1 MTLAEVLLA
10 VPLGLL
16 AGALAG
22 LLGIGGGLIFAPLLL
37 WMGFSPHQA
46 LATSTFAIVPTAI
59 GGSYTH
65 WRARTL
71 QLRPGLAI
79 GLSAFATA
87 LVFSRLGRL
96 AAGWQLL
103 TLQALLYLLLALTIR
118 GDRSDQQPESDQP
131 PPLKGLTAVGG
142 VAGLAGGM
150 LGLGGGLLMVP
161 LMVNG
166 LSVPI
171 RQAIRLST
179 LAVACSASAASLQFL
194 HEGRGQWMQ
203 GLVLGAVAA
212 FAAQWTAARLDRVN
226 SRTLAWLLRVLSLLL
241 AVDSGRRAVQLVL
254 QLG

>member
-1 MTLAEVLLA
+1 MTLADVLLA

-37 WMGFSPHQA
+37 WMGLGPHQA

-59 GGSYTH
+59 GGTFTH
-65 WRARTL
+65 LRAGSL
-71 QLRPGLAI
+71 PLRPGLAI
-79 GLSAFATA
+79 ALPAFITA

-103 TLQALLYLLLALTIR
+103 ALQALLYLLLAITIR
-118 GDRSDQQPESDQP
+118 GDRDEQVLEPGA
-131 PPLKGLTAVGG
+131 PLPAAGLGAVGG

-161 LMVNG
+161 LMVSG

-171 RQAIRLST
+171 RLAIRLST
-179 LAVACSASAASLQFL
+179 LAVACSASSASLQFFQ
-194 HEGRGQWMQ
+194 EGRGQWML
-203 GLVLGAVAA
+203 GVLLGAVAA
-212 FAAQWTAARLDRVN
+212 LAAQWTASRLDFVRAG
-226 SRTLAWLLRVLSLLL
+226 TLAWLLRLLSVLL
-241 AVDSGRRAVQLVL
+241 AVDSGRRAL
-254 QLG
+254 QLAMQWG

>member
-37 WMGFSPHQA
+37 WMGLSPHQA

-71 QLRPGLAI
+71 QLKPGLAI

-166 LSVPI
+166 LSVSI

-194 HEGRGQWMQ
+194 HEGRGQWML

-212 FAAQWTAARLDRVN
+212 FAAQGTAARLDRVN
-226 SRTLAWLLRVLSLLL
+226 PGILSWLLRLLSLLL
-241 AVDSGRRAVQLVL
+241 AVDSGRRAVQLAL

>member
-1 MTLAEVLLA
+1 MTLADVLLA

-37 WMGFSPHQA
+37 WMGLSPHQA

-65 WRARTL
+65 WRARAL
-71 QLRPGLAI
+71 QLKPGLAI

-103 TLQALLYLLLALTIR
+103 SLQALLYLFLALTIR
-118 GDRSDQQPESDQP
+118 GDRSDQEPASDEP
-131 PPLKGLTAVGG
+131 LPLKGLTAVGG

-161 LMVNG
+161 LMVSG

-194 HEGRGQWMQ
+194 HEGRGQWML

-226 SRTLAWLLRVLSLLL
+226 TGTLAWLLRLLSILL
-241 AVDSGRRAVQLVL
+241 AIDSGRRAVQLAL

>member
-1 MTLAEVLLA
+1 MTLADVLLA

-37 WMGFSPHQA
+37 WMGLSPHQA

-65 WRARTL
+65 WRARAL
-71 QLRPGLAI
+71 QLKPGLAI

-103 TLQALLYLLLALTIR
+103 SLQALLYLLLALTIR
-118 GDRSDQQPESDQP
+118 GDRSDQEPASDQP
-131 PPLKGLTAVGG
+131 LPLKGLTAVGG

-161 LMVNG
+161 LMVSG

-179 LAVACSASAASLQFL
+179 LAVACSASAASL
-194 HEGRGQWMQ
+194 HR
-203 GLVLGAVAA
+203 VGAGGHVR
-212 FAAQWTAARLDRVN
+212 TSSHARHHLD
-226 SRTLAWLLRVLSLLL
+226 SI
-241 AVDSGRRAVQLVL
+241 
-254 QLG
+254 

>member
-1 MTLAEVLLA
+1 VLLA

-37 WMGFSPHQA
+37 WMGLSPHQA

-65 WRARTL
+65 LRARSL
-71 QLRPGLAI
+71 QLKPGLAI

-103 TLQALLYLLLALTIR
+103 SLQALLYLLLALTIR
-118 GDRSDQQPESDQP
+118 GDRSDQQPAADQP
-131 PPLKGLTAVGG
+131 LPLKGLTAVGS

-161 LMVNG
+161 LMVSG

-194 HEGRGQWMQ
+194 YEGRGQWML

-226 SRTLAWLLRVLSLLL
+226 TGILAWLLRLLSILL
-241 AVDSGRRAVQLVL
+241 AFDSGRRAVQLAL